1 MNIQYELQVH
11 IIVSCNY
18 TMTKIPNVTH
28 FYISLNQFRFSFLL
42 VVFFYPRLSQLY
54 TNDFTKEPDL
64 QKKVCKLATLLNWK
78 LIINIHVSL
87 IPQQHSVC
95 CAVLSL
101 FTDNPCFMK
110 INSGRINTSTK
121 LYYKPTILQFLL
133 QFNNPTP
140 ENESILER
148 KSLIKSKSQKHPLI
162 NWNDF
167 VTWYTIPNIIR
178 KLYSN
183 NCHTSFS
190 PSSFKGSIENYGQK
204 KNYEFFTIIKV

>member
-18 TMTKIPNVTH
+18 TMTKTPNVTH
-28 FYISLNQFRFSFLL
+28 FYIPLYQFRFSFLL
-42 VVFFYPRLSQLY
+42 VVFFCPRLSQLY
-54 TNDFTKEPDL
+54 TNGFTKEPDL
-64 QKKVCKLATLLNWK
+64 QKKFCKLVTLLNWK
-78 LIINIHVSL
+78 LVTNIHVSL

-110 INSGRINTSTK
+110 KNSGRINASTK

-133 QFNNPTP
+133 QFNDPTP

-148 KSLIKSKSQKHPLI
+148 KSLIKSKSQKHPLT

-167 VTWYTIPNIIR
+167 VTWYAIPDIIR
-178 KLYSN
+178 KLYSKN
-183 NCHTSFS
+183 SHTSFS
-190 PSSFKGSIENYGQK
+190 PSSCKGSIENYGQE